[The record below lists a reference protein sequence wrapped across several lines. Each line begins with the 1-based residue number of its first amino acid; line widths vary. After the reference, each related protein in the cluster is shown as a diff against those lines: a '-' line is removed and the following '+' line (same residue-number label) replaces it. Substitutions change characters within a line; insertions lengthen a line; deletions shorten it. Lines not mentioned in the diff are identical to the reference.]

1 MSESFSDIIFIV
13 LHGTCLK
20 GGLGREIERE
30 RCFPRTFWHITEAK
44 VRLLKKSRGQR
55 QE

>member
-30 RCFPRTFWHITEAK
+30 RCFPRTSKTHNRSKGKVITEK
-44 VRLLKKSRGQR
+44 
-55 QE
+55 